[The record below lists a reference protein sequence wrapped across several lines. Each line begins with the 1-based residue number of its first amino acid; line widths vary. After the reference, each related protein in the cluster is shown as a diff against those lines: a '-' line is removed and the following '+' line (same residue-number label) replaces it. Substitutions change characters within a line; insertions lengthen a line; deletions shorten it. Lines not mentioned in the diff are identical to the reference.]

1 MTPPTT
7 PPVQAF
13 RSKTWLDRTL
23 SVFTEVRAG
32 EGTSALLLA
41 FNVFLLLGFYSIL
54 KIIRDALILSQGG
67 ATVASYSA
75 AGQALL
81 LLLVVPA
88 YGLFASRVNRVR
100 LICGVTL
107 FFASH
112 LIIFWLLGS
121 AGVKIS
127 VPFYIWTGVFNV
139 VVIAQL
145 WGFANDLYTSERGK
159 RLFPLI
165 NLGASLGA
173 VVFSGATTAVFRSV
187 GTFRLMVIA
196 ALGLA
201 SSIAF
206 TIWVDRRERSA
217 NRADAKSEPP
227 PLAKTD
233 GFKLVIGQRYLLL
246 IALLIVIL
254 NLVNTLGGTMQNALI
269 QATAA
274 KTVAPDTPQPD
285 NPFLVN
291 TDDFT
296 PAQRDAMRSEA
307 GTMSGQV
314 QFAVNLLAML
324 ASAFLVSRILKYIG
338 VRGGL
343 FVLPLIGLVGYSAMA
358 LFPILAVVRAG
369 KIAENGTDYSLNNT
383 VRHSLFLPTS
393 REAKYKAKQAI
404 DTFFWRAGDLLQ
416 AGVIF
421 VGINYLAFDVR
432 RFALFNVACI
442 LVWLAIAAAI
452 AREHR
457 KISPDAVEKAA

>member
-1 MTPPTT
+1 MTPT
-7 PPVQAF
+7 PQAF
-13 RSKTWLDRTL
+13 RDKSWLDRTL

-32 EGTSALLLA
+32 EGASALLLA

-54 KIIRDALILSQGG
+54 KIIRDGLILSQGG

-81 LLLVVPA
+81 LLFVVPA
-88 YGLFASRVNRVR
+88 YGAFASRVNRVK
-100 LICGVTL
+100 LIAGVTL
-107 FFASH
+107 FFASN
-112 LIIFWLLGS
+112 LIIFYVLGT
-121 AGVKIS
+121 AGVKIG

-145 WGFANDLYTSERGK
+145 WGFANDVYTSERGK

-173 VVFSGATTAVFRSV
+173 VVFSGGTTAVFRRV
-187 GTFRLMVIA
+187 GTYQLMVVA
-196 ALGLA
+196 AAGLA
-201 SSIAF
+201 VSIAF

-217 NRADAKSEPP
+217 DREAGKKPEE
-227 PLAKTD
+227 PLAKAG
-233 GFKLVIGQRYLLL
+233 GFQLVLKQRYLLL
-246 IALLIVIL
+246 IALLIVLL
-254 NLVNTLGGTMQNALI
+254 NLVNTLGGTIQNALI

-274 KTVAPDTPQPD
+274 RTVAPDVPQPS
-285 NPFLVN
+285 NPFLIDTSEF
-291 TDDFT
+291 TDE
-296 PAQRDAMRSEA
+296 QRNAMRSETGA
-307 GTMSGQV
+307 LSGQV
-314 QFAVNLLAML
+314 QFAVNLVAML
-324 ASAFLVSRILKYIG
+324 ASAFVVSRILKYIG

-343 FVLPLIGLVGYSAMA
+343 FVLPLIGLVSYSAIAM
-358 LFPILAVVRAG
+358 FPILAVVRVG

-404 DTFFWRAGDLLQ
+404 DTFFWRAGDFLQ

-432 RFALFNVACI
+432 GFALFNVVCV
-442 LVWLAIAAAI
+442 LLWLTIAAAI
-452 AREHR
+452 AREHK
-457 KISPDAVEKAA
+457 KISPSDAVEKAA